1 MNYKELNLWI
11 MFSEYSKLSNH
22 KKIELLKKYKNIK
35 DIANLLEF
43 KENIKIYNYIEYM
56 NRNNIKILKYLD
68 EKYPNDFRYLYDAP
82 IIIYALG
89 NIDILNTKSKIAVI
103 GARKASNYGI
113 NVAQK
118 IGTFLSNNNIHTVS
132 GLALGIDMNS
142 HIGVLKENINNIN
155 SGKAIAVIGNGL
167 DNIYPYSNQKKK
179 KKILYNGG
187 CIITEY
193 IVGTK
198 PLKMNFPARNRLIS
212 ALSNKLIV
220 VEAESEKS
228 GTMITVDYSLELGRD
243 ILVVPGNITS
253 KMSLGTNKLIKE
265 GAKVITEFND
275 IIDEEY

>member
-35 DIANLLEF
+35 DIANLLKF

-89 NIDILNTKSKIAVI
+89 NIDILNTESKIAVI

-132 GLALGIDMNS
+132 GLALGIDINS
-142 HIGVLKENINNIN
+142 HIGVLKENINNVN

-167 DNIYPYSNQKKK
+167 DNIYPYSNQNIA

-198 PLKMNFPARNRLIS
+198 PLKMNFPERNRLIS

>member
-167 DNIYPYSNQKKK
+167 DNIYPYSNQNIA

>member
-167 DNIYPYSNQKKK
+167 DNIYPYSNQNIE

>member
-118 IGTFLSNNNIHTVS
+118 IGTFLLYRKNRIFKQKNI
-132 GLALGIDMNS
+132 
-142 HIGVLKENINNIN
+142 
-155 SGKAIAVIGNGL
+155 
-167 DNIYPYSNQKKK
+167 KK
-179 KKILYNGG
+179 
-187 CIITEY
+187 
-193 IVGTK
+193 
-198 PLKMNFPARNRLIS
+198 
-212 ALSNKLIV
+212 
-220 VEAESEKS
+220 
-228 GTMITVDYSLELGRD
+228 
-243 ILVVPGNITS
+243 
-253 KMSLGTNKLIKE
+253 
-265 GAKVITEFND
+265 
-275 IIDEEY
+275 

>member
-1 MNYKELNLWI
+1 MK
-11 MFSEYSKLSNH
+11 
-22 KKIELLKKYKNIK
+22 
-35 DIANLLEF
+35 F

-89 NIDILNTKSKIAVI
+89 NIDILNTESKIAVI

-132 GLALGIDMNS
+132 GLALGIDINS
-142 HIGVLKENINNIN
+142 HIGVLKENINNVN

-167 DNIYPYSNQKKK
+167 DNIYPYSNQNIA

>member
-35 DIANLLEF
+35 DIANLLKF

-132 GLALGIDMNS
+132 GLALGIDINS
-142 HIGVLKENINNIN
+142 HIGVLKENINNVN

-167 DNIYPYSNQKKK
+167 DNIYPYSNQNIA

>member
-1 MNYKELNLWI
+1 MVFFL
-11 MFSEYSKLSNH
+11 F
-22 KKIELLKKYKNIK
+22 
-35 DIANLLEF
+35 AN
-43 KENIKIYNYIEYM
+43 
-56 NRNNIKILKYLD
+56 
-68 EKYPNDFRYLYDAP
+68 
-82 IIIYALG
+82 
-89 NIDILNTKSKIAVI
+89 S
-103 GARKASNYGI
+103 
-113 NVAQK
+113 
-118 IGTFLSNNNIHTVS
+118 
-132 GLALGIDMNS
+132 
-142 HIGVLKENINNIN
+142 
-155 SGKAIAVIGNGL
+155 
-167 DNIYPYSNQKKK
+167 

>member
-142 HIGVLKENINNIN
+142 HIGVLKENINNVN

-167 DNIYPYSNQKKK
+167 DNIYPYSNQNIA